1 MSLSKVL
8 NFFRVSDKLFVKIQ
22 YRKRMKKKL
31 NLKNPKTFNEKLQ
44 WLKVYDHNPNYTI
57 MVDKYLVRD
66 YINKKI
72 GNEFLVPILGV
83 YDNFS
88 DIDFSKLPNKF
99 VIKCNHDSGGIV
111 ICKNK
116 NKLNIAC
123 AREKI
128 EKSLRRNYYYSNRE
142 WPYKNVK
149 PKIIVEKYLEDK
161 ESYSIKDYKF
171 FCFNGEPKFIYVSEG
186 LENHSTAKISFFDLN
201 FKPMPFKRSDY
212 SAFETIPQKPI
223 NLDLMIKF
231 SKILSKNIP
240 HVRVD
245 FYEVNKK
252 LYFGELTFFTCSGF
266 IPFEPIEWDLKLG
279 EMLKLPF
286 EKE

>member
-8 NFFRVSDKLFVKIQ
+8 NFFGVSDKLFVKIQ